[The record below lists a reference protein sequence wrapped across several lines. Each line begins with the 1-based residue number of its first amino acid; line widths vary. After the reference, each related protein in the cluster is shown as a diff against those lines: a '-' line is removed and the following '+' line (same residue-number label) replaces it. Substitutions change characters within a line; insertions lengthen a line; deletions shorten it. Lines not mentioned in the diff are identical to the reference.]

1 MMNEPAQIP
10 SPRRPFWVKLILLGA
25 SSRAAAM
32 ACVWLCSAFAVVAV
46 AISFWKPH
54 FVAAAIL
61 FFLGAVA
68 YLRAIAWNDRNQA
81 W

>member
-1 MMNEPAQIP
+1 
-10 SPRRPFWVKLILLGA
+10 
-25 SSRAAAM
+25 M
-32 ACVWLCSAFAVVAV
+32 ACVWLCSAFAVVAIAV
-46 AISFWKPH
+46 SFWKPP
-54 FVAAAIL
+54 FVGATIL

>member
-1 MMNEPAQIP
+1 MSEPSANRP
-10 SPRRPFWVKLILLGA
+10 SGRPFWVRLILLGA
-25 SSRAAAM
+25 SNRAMAM
-32 ACVWLCSAFAVVAV
+32 ACVWLCSAFAIVSI

-68 YLRAIAWNDRNQA
+68 YLRAISWNDRNQA